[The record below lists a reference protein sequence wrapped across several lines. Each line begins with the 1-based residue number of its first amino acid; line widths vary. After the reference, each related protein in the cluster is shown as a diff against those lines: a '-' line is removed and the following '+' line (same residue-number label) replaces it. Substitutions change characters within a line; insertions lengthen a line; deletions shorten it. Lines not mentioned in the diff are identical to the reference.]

1 MTQTQPRPSPT
12 AINATAI
19 LRKLVEMAGGAA
31 EQGYILALSGEG
43 LDGVPDSFPTPKG
56 TFTVHRPQTEL
67 ALRRL
72 IWKAGGAPFV
82 ALIPRALAVR
92 LPPDLIRRAR
102 GHKVLALSL
111 SEILGLVLGVQ
122 VAGIEDDKVQRL
134 ALQHIEAIDL
144 TLRQRTL
151 PTVVNRELLDELVL
165 EVTVGARVR
174 EASSAELLAGWL
186 ERPIEWDE
194 AVTDLVVRNL
204 PALKGAEGRILAWAL
219 HPYAGG
225 GTARL
230 RAVLVRGILL
240 SVESDDVP
248 QGLWGPLW
256 EARSSAEIG
265 LVDSELRRRLSRLA
279 TETLDVL
286 GARAEPFLAEAEA
299 LARQLMKPA
308 ELEKNPLLP
317 LGLESRCA
325 TAAAQAAAGQIIE
338 ASDIAW
344 IEAHRAAPSKRLEI
358 AVLVE
363 MARLSRFCARHGGP
377 GADGDLPAWI
387 GDYAREGAFA
397 DLAASRL
404 MRALAATAELH
415 HEASAVLTRYR
426 GLRNA
431 ANHAFA
437 RCLAPGYL
445 KALNNEAA
453 CPLHRLWQWRVLPA
467 AEKGARFYVVVMD
480 GCSYPVFLELLESL
494 SRNPSWP
501 VGLGASANEPGLAL
515 LPSVTSHSRGAAFLG
530 EIPKD
535 ALVAETVWRDEAERE
550 RDPGRFAQN
559 KTLGTRSRKL
569 FLKGDLTDGGRALVD
584 AVEDRGCEVVA
595 AVFNAVDDQIGSKNT
610 GAVVTIA
617 PEQIHGFIASLKAAF
632 RSGRQVLITSDHGHS
647 PFLGTALRV
656 EGKGPARFVE
666 LGARESIPEGFIE
679 IDVGDLGG
687 SPGRKAFAWEMGRY
701 RGLPHVAFHG
711 GCSLEEMVVPMAWL
725 VEGGSM
731 ATEPVWWFAQSP
743 RAIEPAARKTTPKKP
758 APASHAP
765 TSEQAQF
772 ELFGA
777 GSSAARAARIGIVGL
792 SDPLV
797 AALDVDERAALV
809 LLAQNG
815 SARASELGRALG
827 RAAGR
832 MAGFMTKLRRKLHDA
847 GVIRFRIEQA
857 PDGEPRFVYEPPAGG
872 GA

>member
-1 MTQTQPRPSPT
+1 MTQTHHRPAPT
-12 AINATAI
+12 VINATAV

-43 LDGVPDSFPTPKG
+43 LDGVPDSFPTAKG

-72 IWKAGGAPFV
+72 VWKAGGAPFV
-82 ALIPRALAVR
+82 ALIPRELAVR

-122 VAGIEDDKVQRL
+122 VAGVDDDKVQRL
-134 ALQHIEAIDL
+134 ALQHIEAIDH

-219 HPYAGG
+219 QPYAGG
-225 GTARL
+225 GVTRL

-240 SVESDDVP
+240 SVESDEVA
-248 QGLWGPLW
+248 QGIWGPLW
-256 EARSSAEIG
+256 EARTSREIG
-265 LVDSELRRRLSRLA
+265 LVDTELRGRLSRLA
-279 TETLDVL
+279 AETLDVL
-286 GARAEPFLAEAEA
+286 GAKAQPFLDDAEK
-299 LARQLMKPA
+299 LARELMKPA

-317 LGLESRCA
+317 LGLASRCA
-325 TAAAQAAAGQIIE
+325 TVAAQAAAGQIVH
-338 ASDIAW
+338 ASDVAW
-344 IEAHRAAPSKRLEI
+344 IEQHRAASSKRSEI

-363 MARLSRFCARHGGP
+363 MARLSRFCGRSGGP
-377 GADGDLPAWI
+377 IQGADLSEWI
-387 GDYAREGAFA
+387 DDYAREGAFA
-397 DLAASRL
+397 DLVASRL
-404 MRALAATAELH
+404 MRALAATAEFH
-415 HEASAVLTRYR
+415 HEANAVLVRYR
-426 GLRNA
+426 SLRNA
-431 ANHAFA
+431 ANGEFA
-437 RCLAPGYL
+437 RRLAAGYA
-445 KALNNEAA
+445 KMLNSEAA
-453 CPLHRLWQWRVLPA
+453 CPLHRLWQWRVLPD
-467 AEKGARFYVVVMD
+467 AESGARFYVIVMD
-480 GCSYPVFLELLESL
+480 GCSYPLFLELLDGL
-494 SRNPSWP
+494 SQNPSWP
-501 VGLGASANEPGLAL
+501 IGLGATSGDPGLAL
-515 LPSVTSHSRGAAFLG
+515 LPSVTSHSRGALFLG

-535 ALVAETVWRDEAERE
+535 ALIAETVWRDEVERE
-550 RDPGRFAQN
+550 RDPGRFSQN
-559 KTLGTRSRKL
+559 KTLGSRTRKL
-569 FLKGDLTDGGRALVD
+569 FLKGDLADGGRALVESL
-584 AVEDRGCEVVA
+584 EDQGCDVVA

-617 PEQIHGFIASLKAAF
+617 PEQIHGFIPSLKAALK
-632 RSGRQVLITSDHGHS
+632 SGRRVLITSDHGHS
-647 PFLGTALRV
+647 PYLGTALKV
-656 EGKGPARFVE
+656 EGKGPARFAE
-666 LGARESIPEGFIE
+666 LGPNEPVPEGFVE
-679 IDVGDLGG
+679 IDVGELGG

-711 GCSLEEMVVPMAWL
+711 GCSLEELVVPMAWL

-731 ATEPVWWFAQSP
+731 ATEPGWWFAEST
-743 RAIEPAARKTTPKKP
+743 RAPAPSSKKGAARKPTQSPTP
-758 APASHAP
+758 APS
-765 TSEQAQF
+765 QAQF
-772 ELFGA
+772 ELFGP
-777 GSSAARAARIGIVGL
+777 GSASARAARIGIVGL
-792 SDPLV
+792 SEPLV

-815 SARASELGRALG
+815 SARASELGNALG
-827 RAAGR
+827 RATGR
-832 MAGFMTKLRRKLHDA
+832 MAGFMTKLKRKLHDV
-847 GVIRFRIEQA
+847 GVVRFRIEQA
-857 PDGEPRFVYEPPAGG
+857 SDGEPRFVYEPPVGG